1 MSTLTAT
8 RIAALPRVNLLP
20 PEIEEQRRF
29 RKVQAGLGAGVLAAL
44 GVVGALTLLA
54 NGAVSDAQGEL
65 DAATARQ
72 SQLKAQQ
79 AQYAEVPLVYA
90 QVEAAEAQLS
100 LAMGKEVRWS
110 FFLNDLSLKVPGK
123 VWLTSMT
130 VAQNVDEAAAA
141 TPTATVP
148 GSESYLTP
156 GMGTVTF
163 EGKGYAHNDVAA
175 WLDALAKQKGLT
187 QPYFTNSTKE
197 AIGSESAVNFTSQAT
212 ITEEALSGR
221 YTQKAGS

>member
-1 MSTLTAT
+1 MSTLTTT

-29 RKVQAGLGAGVLAAL
+29 RKVQAGLGAGVLAAV

-54 NGAVSDAQGEL
+54 NGAVSDAQEDL
-65 DAATARQ
+65 TSAQARG
-72 SQLKAQQ
+72 SQLQAQQ

-100 LAMGKEVRWS
+100 QAMGKEVRWS

-141 TPTATVP
+141 AAPSADA
-148 GSESYLTP
+148 YLAP

-163 EGKGYAHNDVAA
+163 QGMGYAHNDVAA

-187 QPYFTNSTKE
+187 QPYFTSSTKE
-197 AIGSESAVNFTSQAT
+197 EIGSESAVTFASQAT
-212 ITEEALSGR
+212 ITDEALSGR